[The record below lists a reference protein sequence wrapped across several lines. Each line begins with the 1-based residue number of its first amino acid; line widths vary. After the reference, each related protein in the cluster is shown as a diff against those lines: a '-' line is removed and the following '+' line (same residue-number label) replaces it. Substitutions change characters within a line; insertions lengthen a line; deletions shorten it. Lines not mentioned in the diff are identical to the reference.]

1 METVTVESLCNLL
14 SRSRLIPPEEVRT
27 LRQRWLREAGET
39 SSDAAKFCKWLVGTR
54 YLTDYQA
61 GLLSRGHV
69 DRFFLNDYK
78 LLERIGVGRMAGV
91 YKAVH
96 RLGQVVAIKV
106 LPPSKAKDSNTYAR
120 FQREARLAGRLK
132 HPNIVRT
139 FQVGEDNALHYLVM
153 EYLEGETLEDTLKR
167 RGKLPP
173 AEAVRIIYQALL
185 GLECLHEEGMVHR
198 DLKPG
203 NLMLVPAASGAGSD
217 TTLHCTVKIL
227 DIGLGRALFDE
238 GDASAGGDANL
249 TADGAILGTPDY
261 MAPEQARDSHAADIR
276 SDIYSLGCTLFH
288 ALAGQPPFPD
298 TNMVRKMVRHTTEP
312 VPALKKFNPVV
323 PDGLQ
328 QIVNWMM
335 AKDPAQRYP
344 TPQRAA
350 QALQVFLIAGSETS
364 PREVNTQMRAY
375 LDWLEST
382 HGEEETD
389 SPPRSVA
396 IAATVPLASPVT
408 TPHLPAMPSVPVAA
422 PVAPPAPRAEADVEL
437 VPVAGAKK
445 KDAPPRL
452 SRRDAIMLSVGAG
465 VLVATGGSVWLLKR
479 ILGKKKKTA
488 DTEEQGKP
496 NPTP

>member
-1 METVTVESLCNLL
+1 METVSVESLCNLL
-14 SRSRLIPPEEVRT
+14 SRSKLFVPDEIRT
-27 LRQRWLREAGET
+27 LRQRWLRESGESAADAG
-39 SSDAAKFCKWLVGTR
+39 KFCNWLVTTR

-61 GLLSRGHV
+61 GLLSRGRV

-106 LPPSKAKDSNTYAR
+106 LPPSKAKDSTIFAR
-120 FQREARLAGRLK
+120 FQREARLAQRLK

-139 FQVGEDNALHYLVM
+139 FQVGEDDGLHYLVM

-173 AEAVRIIYQALL
+173 GEAVRLIYQALL

-203 NLMLVPAASGAGSD
+203 NLMLVPSGNEAATGD
-217 TTLHCTVKIL
+217 TTLYCTVKLL

-238 GDASAGGDANL
+238 EGGTGEDANL

-261 MAPEQARDSHAADIR
+261 LAPEQARDSHAADIR
-276 SDIYSLGCTLFH
+276 SDVYSLGCTLFH

-298 TNMVRKMVRHTTEP
+298 SNVVRKMVRHATEP
-312 VPALKKFNPVV
+312 VPALKKFNPAV

-350 QALQVFLIAGSETS
+350 QALQVFLIAGSELP
-364 PREVNTQMRAY
+364 PREVNAPMRAY
-375 LDWLEST
+375 LTWLEST
-382 HGEEETD
+382 HGEEATAPKP
-389 SPPRSVA
+389 SPTG
-396 IAATVPLASPVT
+396 ATVALATQATEPRLPPV
-408 TPHLPAMPSVPVAA
+408 PAVPVAT
-422 PVAPPAPRAEADVEL
+422 PVAKPAAPPAANVEL
-437 VPVAGAKK
+437 VPAAPAKK
-445 KDAPPRL
+445 KAAKPRL
-452 SRRDAIMLSVGAG
+452 SRRDAIMLSAGAG
-465 VLVATGGSVWLLKR
+465 VLVATGGVIWLLKR
-479 ILGKKKKTA
+479 LLGKKKRA
-488 DTEEQGKP
+488 EEKEDEGNP
-496 NPTP
+496 RPTP